1 MDEEDQIPY
10 MDEFAAYLTDVE
22 GLAKKTVKRHV
33 LNAEGFI
40 YYMATHGYE
49 ADPDCKEE
57 ELPMDDMLLR
67 RGIEFIGMYFS
78 YFMPTKCFAT
88 PGTLRESGGSVKKL
102 YKFLAYKGVV
112 SSEECNEILDEIK
125 YGMKIWMEEC

>member
-1 MDEEDQIPY
+1 MDEEAQIPY

-78 YFMPTKCFAT
+78 YFLPTKCFAT

-102 YKFLAYKGVV
+102 YKFLVYKGIV

>member
-1 MDEEDQIPY
+1 MDEEDKIPY

-22 GLAKKTVKRHV
+22 GLAKKTVKRHI

-57 ELPMDDMLLR
+57 ELPMDDALLK

-78 YFMPTKCFAT
+78 YFLPMKCFAT

-112 SSEECNEILDEIK
+112 TDEECQEVLDDIK
-125 YGMKIWMEEC
+125 EGMKLWMEEC

>member
-1 MDEEDQIPY
+1 MDEEAQIPY

-33 LNAEGFI
+33 LHAEGFI

-112 SSEECNEILDEIK
+112 SREECNEILDEIK

>member
-1 MDEEDQIPY
+1 MDEEDKIPY

-22 GLAKKTVKRHV
+22 GLAKKTVKRHI

-49 ADPDCKEE
+49 ADSDCKEE
-57 ELPMDDMLLR
+57 ELPMDDALLK

-78 YFMPTKCFAT
+78 YFLPMKCFAT

-112 SSEECNEILDEIK
+112 TDEECQEVLDDIK
-125 YGMKIWMEEC
+125 EGMKLWMEEC

>member
-1 MDEEDQIPY
+1 MGEEAQIPY

>member
-1 MDEEDQIPY
+1 MGEEAQIPY

-78 YFMPTKCFAT
+78 YFLPTKCFAT

-102 YKFLAYKGVV
+102 YKFLVYKGVV

>member
-1 MDEEDQIPY
+1 MALHDVSEAE
-10 MDEFAAYLTDVE
+10 AA
-22 GLAKKTVKRHV
+22 
-33 LNAEGFI
+33 
-40 YYMATHGYE
+40 
-49 ADPDCKEE
+49 AD
-57 ELPMDDMLLR
+57 
-67 RGIEFIGMYFS
+67 
-78 YFMPTKCFAT
+78 FMPTKCFAT

>member
-1 MDEEDQIPY
+1 MDEEAKIPY
-10 MDEFAAYLTDVE
+10 VDEFADYLTNTE

-57 ELPMDDMLLR
+57 ELPMDDALLK
-67 RGIEFIGMYFS
+67 RGDEFIGMYFS
-78 YFMPTKCFAT
+78 YFLPRKCFAT

-102 YKFLAYKGVV
+102 YKFLAFKGVV
-112 SSEECNEILDEIK
+112 TAEESQEVLDDIK
-125 YGMKIWMEEC
+125 EGMQLWMEEC